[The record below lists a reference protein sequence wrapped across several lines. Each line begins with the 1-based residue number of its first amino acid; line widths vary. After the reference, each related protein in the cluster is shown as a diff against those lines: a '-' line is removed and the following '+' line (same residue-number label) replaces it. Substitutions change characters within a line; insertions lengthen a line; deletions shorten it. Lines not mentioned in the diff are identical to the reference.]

1 LPSGL
6 EGACD
11 RGGNPCPTR
20 RWPEQEI
27 DAAIA
32 LLMAVG
38 RAMADD
44 GSAAGFDGFLA
55 GPLCAD
61 LGG

>member
-1 LPSGL
+1 VRPPRQS
-6 EGACD
+6 
-11 RGGNPCPTR
+11 PTR
-20 RWPEQEI
+20 RWPEQKV

-32 LLMAVG
+32 LIMAVG

-44 GSAAGFDGFLA
+44 GSAAAIDGFLA
-55 GPLCAD
+55 GLLCAD